1 MSKKILN
8 IGYDASFAPSFR
20 SGVSVYSHQ
29 LLRHLSKIDKYNKY
43 TVFPFFYY
51 HFLPE
56 YKSYKPKL
64 SSNFSLFLDF
74 LPTSLVKVIWKN
86 LIPKFDI
93 FHSTTFTIPPKKI
106 YKKLIV
112 TIYDTTFYT
121 HPQYHLKENIDQCL
135 KNTKLAVKKADI
147 IIAISNQTKKDLI
160 SYFDCPA
167 NKIRV
172 TYLAC
177 DKRFFKKIN
186 KSDKQHTLDKFDIK
200 KPFIFHLGSLEPRKN
215 TLGLIKAFQ
224 LLPKKYINKYDL
236 VVAGGKGWM
245 NNSITD
251 YLSRHPSGNIKL
263 IGYIDNNDLI
273 NLYQSAKLFAYPSFY
288 EGFGLPCLEA
298 MASGCPILTSNV
310 SSLPEVCQKAALYC
324 DPKDIED
331 ISKKLLKM
339 LKIKN
344 TDLIRQG
351 TIQAKKFSWT
361 KTARQT
367 LDAYNLFS

>member
-1 MSKKILN
+1 MSNKILN

-29 LLRHLSKIDKYNKY
+29 LLNHLSKIDHLNKY

-56 YKSYKPKL
+56 YKTYQPKL
-64 SSNFSLFLDF
+64 SPNFSFFLGF
-74 LPTSLVKVIWKN
+74 LPKSITKIVWQY

-93 FHSTTFTIPPKKI
+93 FHATTFTIPPKKV

-135 KNTKLAVKKADI
+135 KNTRLAIKKADA
-147 IIAISNQTKKDLI
+147 IIAISKQTKQDLI
-160 SYFDCPA
+160 NYFDCPT
-167 NKIRV
+167 NKIHV

-177 DKRFFKKIN
+177 DKIFYKKRTKSLIRKTLN
-186 KSDKQHTLDKFDIK
+186 KFSIK
-200 KPFIFHLGSLEPRKN
+200 KSFIFHLGSLEPRKN
-215 TLGLIKAFQ
+215 TLGLIKAYQ
-224 LLPKKYINKYDL
+224 LLPDKYKQNFDL

-245 NNSITD
+245 NNSISD
-251 YLSRHPSGNIKL
+251 YLNRHPSGNIKL

-298 MASGCPILTSNV
+298 MASGCPVLTSNV
-310 SSLPEVCQKAALYC
+310 SSLPEVCQKGALYC

-331 ISKKLLKM
+331 ISKKLQKM
-339 LKIKN
+339 LTRKN
-344 TDLIRQG
+344 TDLIQQG
-351 TIQAKKFSWT
+351 TNQAKKFSWT
-361 KTARQT
+361 QTAHQT
-367 LDAYNLFS
+367 LDIYESI